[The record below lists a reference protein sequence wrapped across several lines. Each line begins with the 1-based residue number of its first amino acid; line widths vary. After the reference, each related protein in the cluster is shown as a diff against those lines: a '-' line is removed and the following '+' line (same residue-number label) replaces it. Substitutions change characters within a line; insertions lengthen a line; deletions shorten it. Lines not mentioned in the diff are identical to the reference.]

1 MKNKKSG
8 ILLIISLLMIIAGLS
23 IIGYKLYTNYTSQSE
38 MVTLKKEFFDRKLS
52 EKADTEAIAVLEFPR
67 FEEQI
72 AVIEAK
78 GRDETLGGTLSR
90 AAVHMLDTAYPWEDK
105 GNTVIAAHNDTFF
118 KNVNAF
124 QVGDKINLITR
135 DGTFQYIVVGQEMV
149 EPDATHILNQGD
161 EKKLTLVTCNFTGA
175 KRTVI
180 YANRGEKI
188 ETE

>member
-23 IIGYKLYTNYTSQSE
+23 IIGYKLYTNYTSKSE
-38 MVTLKKEFFDRKLS
+38 MVTLKKEFFDSKTS
-52 EKADTEAIAVLEFPR
+52 EQPNTDAIAVLEFPK

-90 AAVHMLDTAYPWEDK
+90 AAVHMLDTAYPWEET

-118 KNVNAF
+118 KNVDAF
-124 QVGDKINLITR
+124 QVGDKINVITHE
-135 DGTFQYIVVGQEMV
+135 GTFQYIVVGKEMV
-149 EPDATHILNQGD
+149 EPDATHILNQSD

-175 KRTVI
+175 KRAVVF
-180 YANRGEKI
+180 ANRGEKI
-188 ETE
+188 E